1 MKAVVMNE
9 PGAPEVLSLQ
19 DLPEPERITETQLKV
34 RIEAAGVN
42 PIDTKL
48 RSRGVFLPAGLP
60 AVLGC
65 DGAGVVVET
74 GAEAGGF
81 KAGDAVWFCSGGL
94 GGVQGNYAEFVL
106 VDSSVV
112 RKKPT
117 SIDFATAAAGPLVL
131 ITAWEALFD
140 RARVT
145 VGQTVLIHAG
155 AGGVGHVAIQLA
167 KQAGARVLTTVS
179 TTQKAAFVKSIGADE
194 VILYPET
201 NFVEA
206 VNDLTG
212 GRGADVVLDT
222 VGSEVFRR
230 SIPAV
235 AHYGDLVTLLDPGQD
250 VAWKEARNRNLR
262 IGFTLMLTPLLR
274 DLPEARAHHGEILE
288 RCGELVDAGS
298 LRIEVA
304 GRLPLAEAAEAHRQ
318 VEAGHLQGK
327 LVLVP

>member
-19 DLPEPERITETQLKV
+19 DLPEPERMTETQLKV

-48 RSRGVFLPAGLP
+48 RGRGVFLPAGLP

-74 GAEAGGF
+74 GAEAGEF
-81 KAGDAVWFCSGGL
+81 RTGDEVWFCSGGL

-106 VDSSVV
+106 VDSSVA
-112 RKKPT
+112 RKKPA

-145 VGQTVLIHAG
+145 AGQTVLIHAG

-179 TTQKAAFVKSIGADE
+179 TTQKAEFVKSIGADE
-194 VILYPET
+194 VILYPEVD
-201 NFVEA
+201 FVEA

-222 VGSEVFRR
+222 VGPAIFRG

-250 VAWKEARNRNLR
+250 VEWKEARNRNLR
-262 IGFTLMLTPLLR
+262 IGFTLMLTPMLR

-298 LRIEVA
+298 LHIEVA
-304 GRLPLAEAAEAHRQ
+304 KRMPLSKAVEAHRQ
-318 VEAGHLQGK
+318 VEAGHLLGK
-327 LVLVP
+327 LVLLP

>member
-9 PGAPEVLSLQ
+9 LGAPEVLSLQ
-19 DLPEPERITETQLKV
+19 DLPEPERMTETQLKV

-74 GAEAGGF
+74 GTEAGEF
-81 KAGDAVWFCSGGL
+81 RTGDAVWFCSGGL

-112 RKKPT
+112 RKKPA

-140 RARVT
+140 RARVAA
-145 VGQTVLIHAG
+145 GQTVLIHAG

-179 TTQKAAFVKSIGADE
+179 TTQKAEFVKSIGADE
-194 VILYPET
+194 VILYPKMD
-201 NFVEA
+201 FVEA

-222 VGSEVFRR
+222 VGPAVFRR

-250 VAWKEARNRNLR
+250 VEWKEARNRNLR
-262 IGFTLMLTPLLR
+262 IGFTLMLTPMLR

-298 LRIEVA
+298 LRIDVA
-304 GRLPLAEAAEAHRQ
+304 GRLPLAKVADAHRQ

-327 LVLVP
+327 LVLLP